1 MEFDLL
7 RAGGILLVIVL
18 VGVAAVIGATPMQA
32 STVMMMVLP
41 SMVVFGA
48 VAFALGVKHGE
59 YRTSRRP

>member
-18 VGVAAVIGATPMQA
+18 GGVGALVASGMMQA
-32 STVMMMVLP
+32 STVLMMVLP